1 MNLALEQEMLARI
14 EAGLKAAAAIFADYT
29 PGAVETQFKSGDDPV
44 TAADHAVDAGLRPLL
59 QREGEGWLSEETV
72 DDSDR
77 MKCALCWIVDP
88 LDGTRE
94 FVKGIPEW
102 CVSIGLVEDGRPV
115 AGGIYNPQTQETF
128 LGSVHT
134 GVTYNGQPAKPKDAT
149 TLKGAR
155 VLASRSEIGRGE
167 WDGFASAGFVTVPMG
182 SVAYKLARVAAGLD
196 EVTFTLVPKN
206 EWDVAAGV
214 ALIES
219 AGGFAR
225 DLSNSP
231 IPFNRKSTLLT
242 GMFAGCPGVQAELTA
257 LLAPHIGELA
267 AR

>member
-1 MNLALEQEMLARI
+1 MEITLEQEYLARI
-14 EAGLKAAAAIFADYT
+14 AAGLKAAAAIFADYT

-44 TAADHAVDAGLRPLL
+44 TAADHAVDAALRPIL

-72 DDSDR
+72 DSKERLD
-77 MKCALCWIVDP
+77 CAICWVVDP

-102 CVSIGLVEDGRPV
+102 CVSIGLVENGRPL
-115 AGGIYNPQTQETF
+115 AGGIYNPQTKETF
-128 LGSVHT
+128 LGSLHT
-134 GVTYNGQPAKPKDAT
+134 GITYNGTPAKPKAAT
-149 TLKGAR
+149 TLKGAV
-155 VLASRSEIGRGE
+155 VLASRSEVSRGE
-167 WDGFASAGFVTVPMG
+167 WDPFASAGFVTRPMG

-214 ALIES
+214 ALVES

-231 IPFNRKSTLLT
+231 IPFNRANTLLT
-242 GMFAGCPGVQAELTA
+242 GMFAGCPGVQEELTA
-257 LLAPHIGELA
+257 MLAPYIGELA